1 MNVNQ
6 QRGRIRAAVALG
18 VVALAA
24 AVMLA
29 PAVRGKLA
37 PERVPMRGE
46 PGAANTTAPPA
57 SAPGTLVNPG
67 DRHPGRFASSAD
79 SVVVYAVHR
88 FDHYGPTNSYSD
100 YDDTFSPDSIA
111 GWRYVIEVVNVG
123 CTHAWIGVAG
133 QEVIGSNDLSSRVLR
148 AVDVYPTPGQTNDI
162 WITVQATSGSNK
174 YVSVRI
180 VRVKDP
186 TFRQMRDTTHVGP
199 SPGGGYVDTFTQIA
213 GDSMA
218 TIRVVNGDA
227 SGFNRV
233 TGATLKLNGVQVL
246 GPSDFNTGYAIIERQ
261 AALRKPMGRDT
272 LVLTGQPSGK
282 QLSIRVLTRDIT
294 PPVINLNYPMAADT
308 FVTDSSSLTIS
319 GTVVDEV
326 PGLARVNSG
335 SDKAVPG
342 SFSGTVA
349 LPTDGTYEEPITTIN
364 SATLST
370 TRHPYVVRDTQAPLL
385 NVTWPSSQVIC
396 DSSTITVQ
404 GTWHDLSR
412 TVVVTDGDT
421 VGVDTSGSFNRPVA
435 LDLGSTTILIRAR
448 DKLGRTT
455 EVRRTV
461 FRTTTGEAGARDSNS
476 VVADA
481 LSQTSL
487 TPFASGVQFIY
498 AGGSPV
504 QLGVVTDSLDQSRL
518 GVIRGRVVARDW
530 GGLGND
536 TVSVLGHP
544 EFGYTLT
551 RNDGRFDLVVNGG
564 GVVTLRF
571 SKPGYLETQ
580 RQVEVPSLDYV
591 TLADVAVIG
600 KSAKRSV
607 VSTSTTQVT
616 RGRFASDANGD
627 RDIRVVFPQN
637 VAARIVK
644 APGDTTTVTQM
655 RVRATEFTVGDDG
668 PETMPAMLPP
678 SSAYTYCVDLRLD
691 EADSIASI
699 AGALPPNT
707 QFTQPIPCYVRNFL
721 HVPPGTA
728 IPAGCYDQQGG
739 QWIAAH
745 DGIAL
750 KIVGSSGGLAQVDA
764 NNDGQADSDVQ
775 RDSLGITTAELSSL
789 LSQFSVGDTV
799 CRIAVSHFSPW
810 DFNYNLG
817 DLLAQITNAAGKA
830 IRQPALIARTCLFP
844 GSIIECDNRVLG
856 QSLPIVGTPFTLNYR
871 SYRASGDSVMRTVR
885 VPIASGGVPA
895 GVQKIIVRLDVA
907 GQRITQ
913 EFPPSVPQDAI
924 ASITWN
930 GRDAYGRTVQ
940 GAVNAKLS
948 IGYQY
953 EVIYSAGS
961 GSSQG
966 SLGDPVNKGPSL
978 GSASGSRAVGRI
990 SWSRQTVSLGAPST
1004 GSDGLGGWT
1013 ISPHHFLDLTGSGV
1027 VYGGDGSILGD
1038 QTRPTISTYAGA
1050 GSCNPFISTNCL
1062 LNETDIDPVAIAIA
1076 PDRSLYLAD
1085 NKHGAIFSVTPS
1097 GALRLLAGMS
1107 SPGAYA
1113 YGVGVV
1119 GDAHATHLRDL
1130 TALAVAADG
1139 SVYFTSNHAFGADF
1153 MVGRVTVDGKI
1164 VKLVGGN
1171 DDYPWMYYSGGDGG
1185 LAGNGWIVSPYSIAV
1200 GPDGSVFIGEHDDY
1214 KVRRIAPNGIISTYA
1229 GTGSDQPGTS
1239 DSTGRGTAIRLGG
1252 VDFLSCDGD
1261 GNLYIC
1267 DAIHDK
1273 IRRVAPDGIISTWA
1287 SSTGLQPS
1295 SIALAPDGSYYITSN
1310 HGPYVSA
1317 LNQVWRRDIDGT
1329 LAVVA
1334 GGGSLSADGSP
1345 AQSAALGTPVGIA
1358 CAQDGSYFVTNG
1370 GAVIRISQSLWT
1382 RSGNEAIVPSE
1393 DGRERYYFDL
1403 STGRHVRTSDTFTG
1417 AIRYRFNYDDSG
1429 RLRSIY
1435 DLMGDSTLV
1444 QRDSNGDP
1452 IGIVGPFGHRTR
1464 LTVSGQQGFLASMA
1478 DTLSLA
1484 NPMAFDATPD
1494 GLLRSFRD
1502 VAQNLHQFTYAS
1514 DGRLQLDQQPT
1525 SAGGSQTLGVT
1536 YSGNSRTVTRTSAEG
1551 RTASYSTV
1559 DLADGTRQRRVTDER
1574 NLLTYASDT
1583 LAGQSLVWNPDRS
1596 SSQASLAP
1604 DPRSGFGMAS
1614 PFVSKMTDSLPS
1626 GQVRRVSVT
1635 RSVPAGFAPPAV
1647 GGTWQEDVA
1656 VNQDA
1661 AFHTEFNGDSIV
1673 LRTASPEHRLTK
1685 IALNVSGRPRTVW
1698 ATAIDTVQY
1707 GYDAHGRLTHVAQGG
1722 RAWRY
1727 AYDTKGR
1734 LNTVTDTLNH
1744 QTQFGYDDI
1753 DRLKTE
1759 TLPDNQVVN
1768 FDYDANGNLKTVTPP
1783 GQPAHTFDF
1792 TAINLPQHYI
1802 PPAANGTGDNTNY
1815 TTTYSYNLDGQL
1827 KTILRPDGATVTL
1840 NYESGTGR
1848 LQSVDIPPRGT
1859 VTYKYKT
1866 LGQLDSLI
1874 SPDNLHT
1881 GYTYDGPLPLSESWR
1896 GPTAGRVDV
1905 SYDAQFRP
1913 ITQMVDSSSSAA
1925 FTYDADGFLTGAGLI
1940 GIHRLASNGL
1950 IDSTW
1955 LSVGTASSSQD
1966 YNSAG
1971 ELRDLH
1977 YSWSGGAYSQSF
1989 QRDSVGRILT
1999 LNDVAPSGTNLYAY
2013 QYTSTGRLSQVT
2025 QNSVLYQSYGYD
2037 GNGNRISVTTATTV
2051 DSLTYDAQD
2060 RLLSYG
2066 HLAHGYTRYAYT
2078 TSGELTQKVS
2088 SSGTSTYS
2096 YDELGNLIA
2105 AHPAGGPSIV
2115 YLIDGANRRVG
2126 KVVNGTYSKGWLYQN
2141 GLNFVAEVNAAS
2153 QVVSRFVYGSRT
2165 NVPDYMVQGSTTY
2178 RMISDQLGSVRLVV
2192 NATTGA
2198 IAQRLEYD
2206 AWGNVLTDTSPGFQP
2221 FGFAGGLYDPDT
2233 KLVRFGARDYDA
2245 SVGRWTC
2252 KDPAGLALAGP
2263 NLFEYVDSS
2272 PISATDPSGLWQ
2284 YYKNWGGPG
2293 WTNGTTRWRETD
2305 HFPHLPGQPGYV
2317 PPANARD
2324 ELYREH
2330 DVDLSHCARIQNDRL
2345 RRECRRE
2352 ADIDLA
2358 SKIWRFAEDH
2368 PTDPCKELW
2377 FNRRAE
2383 EIFFAIPD
2391 NPLAPGFKPG
2401 PYVK

>member
-1 MNVNQ
+1 
-6 QRGRIRAAVALG
+6 
-18 VVALAA
+18 
-24 AVMLA
+24 ML
-29 PAVRGKLA
+29 
-37 PERVPMRGE
+37 
-46 PGAANTTAPPA
+46 
-57 SAPGTLVNPG
+57 
-67 DRHPGRFASSAD
+67 
-79 SVVVYAVHR
+79 
-88 FDHYGPTNSYSD
+88 
-100 YDDTFSPDSIA
+100 
-111 GWRYVIEVVNVG
+111 EVVNGG

-133 QEVIGSNDLSSRVLR
+133 QEVIGSNDLSGRVLR
-148 AVDVYPTPGQTNDI
+148 TVDVYPTPGQINDI
-162 WITVQATSGSNK
+162 WITLQAPSGSNR
-174 YVSVRI
+174 YVSIRI

-186 TFRQMRDTTHVGP
+186 TFHADAGHHAVRPEPRRRLRRT
-199 SPGGGYVDTFTQIA
+199 TFTQTT
-213 GDSMA
+213 GDVAA
-218 TIRVVNGDA
+218 TVRVVNGDG

-233 TGATLKLNGVQVL
+233 TGATLKLNGAQVF
-246 GPSDFNTGYAIIERQ
+246 GPRDFNTGVAIMERQ
-261 AALRKPMGRDT
+261 AALRKPMGHDT
-272 LVLTGQPSGK
+272 LVLMGQPSGK
-282 QLSIRVLTRDIT
+282 QLSIRVLARDIT
-294 PPVINLNYPMAADT
+294 PPVINLNYPVATDT

-319 GTVVDEV
+319 GTVTDEV
-326 PGLARVNSG
+326 PGLVKVNTG
-335 SDKAVPG
+335 SDKAAPG
-342 SFSGTVA
+342 TFSSVVTLA
-349 LPTDGTYEEPITTIN
+349 ADSIYDEPIRELN
-364 SATLST
+364 SALLST
-370 TRHPYVVRDTQAPLL
+370 TIHRYVIRDHLPPYLS
-385 NVTWPSSQVIC
+385 VTWPTNAVIC
-396 DSSTITVQ
+396 DSSSITVQ
-404 GTWHDLSR
+404 GTWTDLTKTS
-412 TVVVTDGDT
+412 VMADGDT
-421 VGVDTSGSFNRPVA
+421 VG
-435 LDLGSTTILIRAR
+435 LGTGGAFSHAVPLELGTTTIVCRAV
-448 DKLGRTT
+448 DAMHHAT
-455 EVRRTV
+455 EIKRVVYRVTA
-461 FRTTTGEAGARDSNS
+461 GEPTARESTS
-476 VVADA
+476 VTPSS

-487 TPFASGVQFIY
+487 TPFSAGIQFLY
-498 AGGSPV
+498 SGGSPV
-504 QLGVVTDSLDQSRL
+504 QIGPVLDSLDLSRV

-530 GGLGND
+530 GGIGND

-544 EFGYTLT
+544 EYGYTLT
-551 RNDGRFDLVVNGG
+551 RNDGRYDLVVNGG

-571 SKPGYLETQ
+571 SKPGYLEAQ
-580 RQVEVPSLDYV
+580 RQLEAPIQDYV

-600 KSAKRSV
+600 KSVKRSV
-607 VSTSTTQVT
+607 INTSATQVA
-616 RGRFASDANGD
+616 RGRFASDVNGD
-627 RDIRVVFPQN
+627 RDIRIVFPQN

-644 APGDTTTVTQM
+644 APGDTATVTQM
-655 RVRATEFTVGDDG
+655 RVRATEFTVGDGG
-668 PETMPAMLPP
+668 PGTMPAMLPP

-691 EADSIASI
+691 EADSVASI
-699 AGALPPNT
+699 AGALPANA
-707 QFTQPIPCYVRNFL
+707 QFTQPVPCYVRNFL

-728 IPAGCYDQQGG
+728 VPAGYYDQQRGK
-739 QWIAAH
+739 WMAAH

-830 IRQPALIARTCLFP
+830 IRQLALIARTCLFP

-1038 QTRPTISTYAGA
+1038 QSRPTISTYMG
-1050 GSCNPFISTNCL
+1050 GGTCNFQDPSCPL
-1062 LNETDIDPVAIAIA
+1062 QQVPVAAAGLAIG
-1076 PDRSLYLAD
+1076 PDGSVYIAD
-1085 NKHGAIFSVTPS
+1085 NNHGAILKVDRAGT
-1097 GALRLLAGMS
+1097 LRSLAGMAT
-1107 SPGAYA
+1107 PGAYTL
-1113 YGVGVV
+1113 GVGVI

-1130 TALAVAADG
+1130 TALAVAPDG
-1139 SVYFTSNHAFGADF
+1139 SVYFTSNHSAGADF

-1171 DDYPWMYYSGGDGG
+1171 NNYPWMYFSGGDGG
-1185 LAGNGWIVSPYSIAV
+1185 PASSAWIVSPYSIAI

-1214 KVRRIAPNGIISTYA
+1214 KVRRIAPNGIISIYA
-1229 GTGSDQPGTS
+1229 GTGSDQAGSS
-1239 DSTGRGTAIRLGG
+1239 DSTGRATTIRLGG
-1252 VDFLSCDGD
+1252 VDGLSCDGD

-1267 DAIHDK
+1267 DATHDK
-1273 IRRVAPDGIISTWA
+1273 VRRVAPDGVISTWV

-1295 SIALAPDGSYYITSN
+1295 SMALAPDGSGYITSN
-1310 HGPYVSA
+1310 HGPNETA
-1317 LNQVWRRDIDGT
+1317 LNQVWRRDIDGA
-1329 LAVVA
+1329 LALIA
-1334 GGGSLSADGSP
+1334 GGGALTADGSP
-1345 AQSAALGTPVGIA
+1345 AQSANLGVPVAIA
-1358 CAQDGSYFVTNG
+1358 VATDGSYFVANSPGSNYTSTI
-1370 GAVIRISQSLWT
+1370 IRIAQSLWT
-1382 RSGNEAIVPSE
+1382 RSGTEAIVPSE

-1417 AIRYRFNYDDSG
+1417 AIRYRFNYDDAG

-1484 NPMAFDATPD
+1484 NPMTFDATPD

-1502 VAQNLHQFTYAS
+1502 AAQNLHQFTYAS

-1525 SAGGSQTLGVT
+1525 SAGGSQTLGVS

-1551 RTASYSTV
+1551 RSASYSTV
-1559 DLADGTRQRRVTDER
+1559 DLPDGTRQRRVTDER

-1583 LAGQSLVWNPDRS
+1583 LAGQSFVWNPDRS

-1604 DPRSGFGMAS
+1604 DPRTGFGMAS

-1626 GQVRRVSVT
+1626 GTVRRVSVT
-1635 RSVPAGFAPPAV
+1635 RIVPAAFSPPTV
-1647 GGTWQEDVA
+1647 GGTWQEDIA

-1661 AFHTEFNGDSIV
+1661 AFHTQFNGDSIV
-1673 LRTASPEHRLTK
+1673 LRTASPAGRLTK
-1685 IALNVSGRPRTVW
+1685 VALDVAGRPRTGWVRGL
-1698 ATAIDTVQY
+1698 DSLQY
-1707 GYDAHGRLTHVAQGG
+1707 AYDAHGRLIHVAQGG

-1734 LNTVTDTLNH
+1734 LYTVTDTLNH

-1802 PPAANGTGDNTNY
+1802 PPAANGAGDNTNY
-1815 TTTYSYNLDGQL
+1815 TSTFSYNHDGQL
-1827 KTILRPDGATVTL
+1827 KTILRPDGVSVTL
-1840 NYESGTGR
+1840 NYESSTGR
-1848 LQSVDIPPRGT
+1848 LQSVVIPRGT
-1859 VTYKYKT
+1859 VTYKYKS

-1896 GPTAGRVDV
+1896 GPIAGRIDI
-1905 SYDAQFRP
+1905 SYDAEFRP
-1913 ITQMVDSSSSAA
+1913 ITQKVDSTSRWDASFA
-1925 FTYDADGFLTGAGLI
+1925 YDADGLLTGAGLM
-1940 GIHRLASNGL
+1940 GMHRLASNGL

-1955 LSVGTASSSQD
+1955 MTTGRGNSTQD

-1977 YSWSGGAYSQSF
+1977 YAWPGGAYSQSF

-1999 LNDVAPSGTNLYAY
+1999 LNDVAPSGTNLYGY

-2025 QNSVLYQSYGYD
+2025 KNGVLYQSYGYD
-2037 GNGNRISVTTATTV
+2037 GNGNRTSVTTSTTV
-2051 DSLTYDAQD
+2051 DSAVYDAQD

-2066 HLAHGYTRYAYT
+2066 HTASGYKRFSYTRN
-2078 TSGELTQKVS
+2078 GELTQNVS
-2088 SSGTSTYS
+2088 PQGTSTYT
-2096 YDELGNLIA
+2096 YDELGNLISA
-2105 AHPAGGPSIV
+2105 APAGDP
-2115 YLIDGANRRVG
+2115 R
-2126 KVVNGTYSKGWLYQN
+2126 
-2141 GLNFVAEVNAAS
+2141 
-2153 QVVSRFVYGSRT
+2153 
-2165 NVPDYMVQGSTTY
+2165 
-2178 RMISDQLGSVRLVV
+2178 
-2192 NATTGA
+2192 
-2198 IAQRLEYD
+2198 
-2206 AWGNVLTDTSPGFQP
+2206 SP
-2221 FGFAGGLYDPDT
+2221 T
-2233 KLVRFGARDYDA
+2233 
-2245 SVGRWTC
+2245 
-2252 KDPAGLALAGP
+2252 
-2263 NLFEYVDSS
+2263 
-2272 PISATDPSGLWQ
+2272 
-2284 YYKNWGGPG
+2284 
-2293 WTNGTTRWRETD
+2293 
-2305 HFPHLPGQPGYV
+2305 
-2317 PPANARD
+2317 
-2324 ELYREH
+2324 
-2330 DVDLSHCARIQNDRL
+2330 
-2345 RRECRRE
+2345 
-2352 ADIDLA
+2352 
-2358 SKIWRFAEDH
+2358 
-2368 PTDPCKELW
+2368 
-2377 FNRRAE
+2377 
-2383 EIFFAIPD
+2383 
-2391 NPLAPGFKPG
+2391 
-2401 PYVK
+2401 